1 MRGCAMQTWQMQE
14 AKARMSELVKRAQ
27 MQPQD
32 ITLHGKSV
40 AVVISRETFDRLLQT
55 QDSLVDFMRR
65 SPLYDAD
72 TLEIERDRS
81 LTREISF

>member
-1 MRGCAMQTWQMQE
+1 MQTWQMQE

-27 MQPQD
+27 TQPQD

-40 AVVISRETFDRLLQT
+40 AVVISRETFDRLSQA

-65 SPLYDAD
+65 SPLFGTDD
-72 TLEIERDRS
+72 LTLEREQS
-81 LTREISF
+81 LTREVSF

>member
-1 MRGCAMQTWQMQE
+1 MHTWQMQE

-27 MQPQD
+27 TQPQD

-40 AVVISRETFDRLLQT
+40 AVVVSRETFDILSQS

-65 SPLYDAD
+65 SPLYDTD
-72 TLEIERDRS
+72 DVTLERDQR
-81 LTREISF
+81 LTREIAF

>member
-1 MRGCAMQTWQMQE
+1 MQTWQMQE

-27 MQPQD
+27 NQPQD

-40 AVVISRETFDRLLQT
+40 AVVISRDAFDRLSQT

-65 SPLYDAD
+65 SPLVGAD
-72 TLEIERDRS
+72 DIEFERDRS
-81 LTREISF
+81 LTREVSF